1 MTFRCFGKRRSER
14 MKKGDVARLAQDC
27 NHTSAWLFGGGL
39 GEGSSA
45 TMGDIEGGNG
55 SRARPVKDGEE
66 WLSIDLRNVGG
77 DPRNT
82 NVRTHPAKADPAQTI
97 VDAIEAHGFLVET
110 SARTRLFCAPLLKS
124 GFRLVAIPLAV
135 VSAMGL
141 GTLWKPGVLILK
153 NGRQIAVSGDA
164 EQLHLMRPKTEKF
177 STGIWKRAFWPEL
190 VGGINGPIDGAKAPQ
205 QQSGFCL

>member
-110 SARTRLFCAPLLKS
+110 SARTRLFLRAAIEIGISTRCHSSGCRVRNGVGHLMETGCADPQKRTANS
-124 GFRLVAIPLAV
+124 GFR
-135 VSAMGL
+135 
-141 GTLWKPGVLILK
+141 
-153 NGRQIAVSGDA
+153 
-164 EQLHLMRPKTEKF
+164 
-177 STGIWKRAFWPEL
+177 
-190 VGGINGPIDGAKAPQ
+190 
-205 QQSGFCL
+205 